1 MESMTLQSEK
11 FKEKLTREK
20 EKSVFEEQLR
30 EIDTEIF
37 GKADMGGNVQ
47 MVSKVRILESEKMVS
62 ANREE
67 KVASEEPVHGL
78 GVGLL
83 SSGPQDVMG
92 LSKDL
97 DGPAGKNTSLDQV
110 IGKQCFQSGP
120 KMPIANEGVLTRK
133 AKSPNRKKPH
143 THACKFGKENVGKCT
158 SNLQKANALTE
169 ITRMDT
175 EKVEVGLKR
184 KSRAPLED
192 VLENAGARK
201 KPKLEEEVTTF
212 GKFLATQMGS
222 VAAAVQPRWEQ

>member
-133 AKSPNRKKPH
+133 AKSPNRKKASH
-143 THACKFGKENVGKCT
+143 TCMQV
-158 SNLQKANALTE
+158 
-169 ITRMDT
+169 R
-175 EKVEVGLKR
+175 KR
-184 KSRAPLED
+184 KCGEVHVQFAEGKRLDGDNSNGYREGRG
-192 VLENAGARK
+192 GAK
-201 KPKLEEEVTTF
+201 T
-212 GKFLATQMGS
+212 
-222 VAAAVQPRWEQ
+222 